1 MSIDQTIRIML
12 VDDHQTML
20 WGLDKLIEGEAGMQ
34 VVGTANDC
42 ATALARCAE
51 LRPDLIVL
59 DLDLGG
65 SSSIDILPQLLANG
79 HTRALMF
86 TGNRDQAT
94 LGSAV
99 KNGARGVVGKD
110 APAPVL
116 LQAIRKV
123 HAGERWLDQAML
135 GSLLDGMFSAPPPP
149 KADPEAPRIATLTA
163 KERKIIAMV
172 VAGNGAL
179 NKELAQRAFIS
190 EQTLRNHLTS
200 IYQKLGVG
208 NRLELYVYATK
219 HQLGDA
225 VA

>member
-1 MSIDQTIRIML
+1 MATEPAIRIML
-12 VDDHQTML
+12 VDDHHTML
-20 WGLDKLIEGEAGMQ
+20 WGLDKLIGGEAGMQ
-34 VVGTANDC
+34 VVGQAADS
-42 ATALARCAE
+42 AAAVALCQR
-51 LRPDLIVL
+51 LQPDLVVL

-65 SSSIDILPQLLANG
+65 ASSIDILPQLLANG
-79 HTRALMF
+79 STRALMF

-94 LGSAV
+94 LTQAV
-99 KNGARGVVGKD
+99 KSGARGVVGKD
-110 APAPVL
+110 APAEL
-116 LQAIRKV
+116 LLEAIRKV
-123 HAGERWLDQAML
+123 HAGGRWLDQAML
-135 GSLLDGMFSAPPPP
+135 DGLLDGMLNAPAAP

-208 NRLELYVYATK
+208 NRLELYVYATR
-219 HQLGDA
+219 HQLGETTA
-225 VA
+225 